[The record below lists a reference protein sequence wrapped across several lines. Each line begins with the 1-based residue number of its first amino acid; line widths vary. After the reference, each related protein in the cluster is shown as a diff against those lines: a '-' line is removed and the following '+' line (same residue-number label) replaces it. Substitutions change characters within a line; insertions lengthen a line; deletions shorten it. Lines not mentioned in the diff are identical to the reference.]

1 LKVSAVFC
9 TLPVQWIFSQ
19 PFSRKKSSGYLRQ
32 LSVQPFFFGHKLQ
45 FLIEKNFF
53 FGFDGEPGEAS
64 TRTSA
69 G

>member
-1 LKVSAVFC
+1 
-9 TLPVQWIFSQ
+9 LPVPTDLVAAFL
-19 PFSRKKSSGYLRQ
+19 KKSSGYLTQ
-32 LSVQPFFFGHKLQ
+32 PSVQPFFFGHKLQ

-64 TRTSA
+64 TRISA